1 MESLVFK
8 TKFYGR
14 ELEIEIGKFALQA
27 SGAVLAK
34 FGKTTVLCT
43 ATLAQKDSESDF
55 LPLLV
60 DYQERYY
67 AARKII
73 GSKYVRREGKPTDE
87 AILTSRLID
96 RAIRPYFPQNLRR
109 EIHLVITTLS
119 YDEENDPEFP
129 SLIGSS
135 LALFISEIP
144 WKGPVGGVRVAFDG
158 KSFLPFPTVAQ
169 ASNSKMNLFVS
180 GVEDESGEILVNML
194 EGEAKEVKED
204 EFLKA
209 IQVAKKEIKKLID
222 FQKEIQKQV
231 GKQKILEELF
241 LKPDPKEIEALFEK
255 YYPQIRKN
263 LLLMKE
269 KEGKRLSLSAQTK
282 LQEELGLDSF
292 TFEKLVSKSLS
303 YLILNE
309 NLRPDGR
316 KEDEIREIECLAGI
330 IPYTHGSG
338 FFRRGLT
345 QVLSILTLGAPGDE
359 LLLEGMKISGKK
371 RFLHHYNFPPY
382 SAGETGALKAPSR
395 REIGHGA
402 LVEKALRPLVPET
415 TDFPYAIR
423 VVSEV
428 LSSNGSTS
436 MASVCASSLA
446 LFDGGVPLKKAV
458 AGISCG
464 LIQEGQKEKVLT
476 DIQGPEDQ
484 LGGMDFK
491 VAGTKDG
498 ITAVQLDVKVRGLS
512 EKIIQKTLAKALSAR
527 KFILEKMEKVLP
539 RPRTSLS
546 PLAPKILSLTISPE
560 KIREVIGPEGKTIK
574 QIISHTHTTI
584 DIEEDG
590 QIFITGETWEGVEN
604 AAKWIKDI
612 TREIKEG
619 EIFEG
624 RVKRVMNFGVIFEL
638 FPGQDALLHISEIFR
653 EKMPPEILKKYFHLG
668 DVISV
673 KVKRIDE
680 NGRVFLTLPKG
691 KLR

>member
-8 TKFYGR
+8 TDFYGR
-14 ELEIEIGKFALQA
+14 ELEVEIGKFAPQA

-43 ATLAQKDSESDF
+43 ATLAQKESESDF

-73 GSKYVRREGKPTDE
+73 GSKYIRREGKPTDE

-135 LALFISEIP
+135 LALLISEIP
-144 WKGPVGGVRVAFDG
+144 WKGPVGGVRIAFDG
-158 KSFLPFPTVAQ
+158 KNFTPFPTVTQ

-180 GVEDESGEILVNML
+180 GVEGENGEILVNML
-194 EGEAKEVKED
+194 EGEAKEVKEE

-209 IQVAKKEIKKLID
+209 VQASKKEIKKLID
-222 FQKEIQKQV
+222 FQKEIQKKV

-241 LKPDPKEIEALFEK
+241 LKPDLKELEALFEK
-255 YYPQIRKN
+255 YYSQIRKN
-263 LLLMKE
+263 LLLMRE
-269 KEGKRLSLSAQTK
+269 KEGKKLSSAFQAK
-282 LQEELGLDSF
+282 LQEELGVDNF
-292 TFEKLVSKSLS
+292 TFEKLVSKALS
-303 YLILNE
+303 YLILKE

-330 IPYTHGSG
+330 IPWTHGSG

-382 SAGETGALKAPSR
+382 SAGETGTLRAPSR

-402 LVEKALRPLVPET
+402 LVEKALRPLIPET

-436 MASVCASSLA
+436 MASVCASTLA

-464 LIQEGQKEKVLT
+464 LIQEGKEEKVLV

-491 VAGTKDG
+491 VAGSKDG

-512 EKIIQKTLAKALSAR
+512 EKLIEKTLKEAFKARS
-527 KFILEKMEKVLP
+527 FILEKMESVLP
-539 RPRTSLS
+539 RPRSSLS
-546 PLAPKILSLTISPE
+546 PLAPKILSLAINPE

-574 QIISHTHTTI
+574 QIISHTNTTI

-590 QIFITGETWEGVEN
+590 QIFITGETWEGVKN

-612 TREIKEG
+612 TREIREG

-653 EKMPPEILKKYFHLG
+653 KKVSPESLKKYFHLG
-668 DVISV
+668 DVVSV
-673 KVKRIDE
+673 KVKSIDE